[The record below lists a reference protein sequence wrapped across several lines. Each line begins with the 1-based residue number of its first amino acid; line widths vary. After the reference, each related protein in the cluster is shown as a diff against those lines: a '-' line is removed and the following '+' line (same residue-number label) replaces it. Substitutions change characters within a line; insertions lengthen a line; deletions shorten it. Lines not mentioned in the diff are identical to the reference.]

1 MLTHILVP
9 TDGSEC
15 SLKAA
20 AFAGDLA
27 RQVGAKVTLLVVH
40 DARSIVAE
48 AWNTAAGPAEAA
60 SEKGAEAE
68 ARSSMEKHAEANE
81 LAETRA
87 ALGEI
92 SAELETAQIWGH
104 PVSEICNFAVDKN
117 ADLVVMGSHGRS
129 GLKGVLLGSVSHAV
143 VNRATCAVTIV
154 R

>member
-20 AFAGDLA
+20 TFAGDLA
-27 RQVGAKVTLLVVH
+27 RQVEAKVTLLVVH

-68 ARSSMEKHAEANE
+68 ARSSIEKYAEVNE
-81 LAETRA
+81 LAHTRV
-87 ALGEI
+87 ALGDVSGEI
-92 SAELETAQIWGH
+92 ELAQVWGH
-104 PVSEICNFAVDKN
+104 PVAEICDFVADKN
-117 ADLVVMGSHGRS
+117 VDLIIMGSHGRS

-143 VNRATCAVTIV
+143 VNKAACAVTIV

>member
-20 AFAGDLA
+20 TFAGDLA
-27 RQVGAKVTLLVVH
+27 RQVNAKVTILVVH

-48 AWNTAAGPAEAA
+48 AWNTAAGAAEPE
-60 SEKGAEAE
+60 SETGAEAE
-68 ARSSMEKHAEANE
+68 ARSSLEKYAELNE
-81 LAETRA
+81 LAETRN

-92 SAELETAQIWGH
+92 PGELELAQIWGH
-104 PVSEICNFAVDKN
+104 PVSEICDFAENKG
-117 ADLVVMGSHGRS
+117 ADLIVMGSHGRS

-143 VNRATCAVTIV
+143 VNRANCAVTIT

>member
-1 MLTHILVP
+1 MSTLGVEDIKRLAGLAAERGIDTLEAPLTGGLH
-9 TDGSEC
+9 
-15 SLKAA
+15 
-20 AFAGDLA
+20 
-27 RQVGAKVTLLVVH
+27 
-40 DARSIVAE
+40 
-48 AWNTAAGPAEAA
+48 
-60 SEKGAEAE
+60 
-68 ARSSMEKHAEANE
+68 
-81 LAETRA
+81 RA